1 MAGPRGDEAVIL
13 FPSRLKH
20 CDISGPDTIHLSNAD
35 EFSMRPT
42 ARPSPFTQALFC
54 SWLSSKAVLE
64 NGRRVL
70 LTVNFPLQNSANIP
84 GCLSLSIIMSRR
96 WIAMART

>member
-42 ARPSPFTQALFC
+42 ACPSPFTQALFC